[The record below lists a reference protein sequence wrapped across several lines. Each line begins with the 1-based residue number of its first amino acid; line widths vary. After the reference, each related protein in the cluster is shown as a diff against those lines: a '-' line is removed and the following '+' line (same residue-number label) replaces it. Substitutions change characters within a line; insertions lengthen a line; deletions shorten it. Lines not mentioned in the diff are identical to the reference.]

1 MNHTTQA
8 LGIVG
13 LNKIKIGGRFFPNN
27 TSAIDNTKNI
37 GKGWTVAYTSTGL
50 YTITLANHYV
60 QIDDAEATLHLATAA
75 AQFIQGAG
83 VSASANTI
91 AFRVVI
97 ANGTVADTAAASG
110 NYISW
115 SATVSAS
122 SMV

>member
-13 LNKIKIGGRFFPNN
+13 LNKIEISARFFPNGS
-27 TSAIDNTKNI
+27 SAIDNTKNI
-37 GKGWTVAYTSTGL
+37 GKGWTVAWTSTGL

-60 QIDDAEATLHLATAA
+60 QIDCALATLNLAAA
-75 AQFIQGAG
+75 GAQFINGAG

-91 AFRVVI
+91 TIRVV
-97 ANGTVADTAAASG
+97 NASG
-110 NYISW
+110 SVSDVSANANNYINWTAILS
-115 SATVSAS
+115 TS